1 MSSDRIL
8 ATYRIRCAEAAI
20 EARAQALVVEQSVEM
35 PLGAIR
41 DRDVLE
47 TIVGRV
53 EAITPAGD
61 GAWHVVAALSTRTV
75 GDDPGQLLNM
85 LFGNS
90 SLQPDVEL
98 VDAELPTALRDALPG
113 PAFGIAGLR
122 KLVGLQ
128 QGALT
133 CTALKPQG
141 LPPDRLADLALTF
154 ARAGIDVIKDD
165 HGIADQPFAPFEQRV
180 PAIQAAVERANRET
194 GRRCVYAPSLS
205 GGPARLSRQLR
216 IARETGVRCV
226 LACPMLAG
234 AATFVEM
241 IRGDG
246 GLAILAHP
254 ALAGT
259 SRIAP
264 ALLLGRLMRLFGADA
279 TIFPNFGGRFSYDRA
294 TCLAIAEAARE
305 PLGTHRPILPV
316 PAGGMHVGRVE
327 EMLDTFG
334 PDVMLLIGGNLL
346 EAGDAMAQ
354 RAHEF
359 VERVRGFAHRND
371 TDRGARPPTTT

>member
-1 MSSDRIL
+1 MRPERIH
-8 ATYRIRCAEAAI
+8 ATYRIRCDEALI

-47 TIVGRV
+47 TIVGQV
-53 EAITPAGD
+53 ASITPAGD
-61 GAWHVVAALSTRTV
+61 GVWNVVAALSTRTV

-90 SLQPDVEL
+90 SLQPEVEL
-98 VDAELPTALRDALPG
+98 VEAELPPALRDALPG

-122 KLVGLQ
+122 ALVGGSG
-128 QGALT
+128 GALT

-165 HGIADQPFAPFEQRV
+165 HGIADQSFAPFERRV
-180 PAIQAAVERANRET
+180 PAIQAAIERANRET
-194 GRRCVYAPSLS
+194 GRDCVYAPSLS
-205 GGPARLSRQLR
+205 GGPGRLARQLR
-216 IARETGVRCV
+216 IARDAGVRCV
-226 LACPMLAG
+226 LACPMIIG
-234 AATFVEM
+234 AATFCETV
-241 IRGDG
+241 RGG
-246 GLAILAHP
+246 GDLAILAHP
-254 ALAGT
+254 ALTGAA
-259 SRIAP
+259 RIASP
-264 ALLLGRLMRLFGADA
+264 LLLGRLMRLFGADA

-294 TCLAIAEAARE
+294 TCLAIAAAARE
-305 PLGTHRPILPV
+305 PLGPHRPILPV
-316 PAGGMHVGRVE
+316 PAGGMHVERVE

-346 EAGDAMAQ
+346 EAGEAMAE
-354 RAHEF
+354 RSREF
-359 VERVRGFAHRND
+359 VERVHGFTH
-371 TDRGARPPTTT
+371 TDRGGHAPANR